1 MGRAR
6 ASPERVAVDGVDSRP
21 DVVRFGSPRAGSPGA
36 SHAAYAPS
44 PRESAQAWSSRASI
58 FRLTPAQQ
66 DIVSWMLSLGVRLPG
81 AEVAGRRATST
92 PKSTEILEEM
102 AKGLLLCD
110 LATRLEG
117 VHVGDVCARP
127 KVTQEAMHNANRA
140 LDVFRRARRCRSD
153 HMWSAREIAAGDAA
167 TCWGLLGDLREAYG
181 DARKRRSIGRHVRV
195 PPASDARSAGR
206 KSPVDAGGGE
216 TAASRARPREASP
229 TKPSRPS
236 RPSRPSGSDDWRRG
250 GAARTLAE
258 RGYPSPLAKAAAAVS
273 AARASRARRERDA
286 RWTAAATR
294 RETRPPPERDGSPT
308 SPAGS
313 TRRASASRRT
323 LDPEGGPGSRYSRGG
338 AIRSPSRIRRSSE
351 GKGKP
356 RAASATTR
364 ERPGY
369 DPSGYVSPNEGG
381 RRRARRPRGD
391 FEIFHHPRGR
401 VHSRRPTRRPPGP
414 GPPGSGRRRV
424 PLLLADAFLLVA
436 IWTRWRLARRA
447 RRRARGTF
455 PSCLNTTRVLPRRC
469 PRRRVATRRFGSG
482 CVRFDSAC
490 FLAKRRR
497 SCCPIRYETA
507 SCSRT

>member
-1 MGRAR
+1 
-6 ASPERVAVDGVDSRP
+6 
-21 DVVRFGSPRAGSPGA
+21 
-36 SHAAYAPS
+36 
-44 PRESAQAWSSRASI
+44 
-58 FRLTPAQQ
+58 
-66 DIVSWMLSLGVRLPG
+66 MLSLGVRLPG

-206 KSPVDAGGGE
+206 KVPSTP
-216 TAASRARPREASP
+216 AAERRRRGARRRARRRRRNLRDLRDLRDLPVRTIGVAEA
-229 TKPSRPS
+229 R
-236 RPSRPSGSDDWRRG
+236 RGRWPSGDTLPRWRR
-250 GAARTLAE
+250 R
-258 RGYPSPLAKAAAAVS
+258 RRRFPR
-273 AARASRARRERDA
+273 ARASRARRERDA

-364 ERPGY
+364 ERPEFH

-381 RRRARRPRGD
+381 RRRARVRAAISRFFTTRVAACIREDRRDVRQVQVRRVQDGD
-391 FEIFHHPRGR
+391 AFRFFSRTRSFSSRFGR
-401 VHSRRPTRRPPGP
+401 VGVS
-414 GPPGSGRRRV
+414 
-424 PLLLADAFLLVA
+424 
-436 IWTRWRLARRA
+436 RA
-447 RRRARGTF
+447 RARRARGTF

>member
-1 MGRAR
+1 M
-6 ASPERVAVDGVDSRP
+6 
-21 DVVRFGSPRAGSPGA
+21 
-36 SHAAYAPS
+36 
-44 PRESAQAWSSRASI
+44 
-58 FRLTPAQQ
+58 
-66 DIVSWMLSLGVRLPG
+66 
-81 AEVAGRRATST
+81 
-92 PKSTEILEEM
+92 
-102 AKGLLLCD
+102 
-110 LATRLEG
+110 
-117 VHVGDVCARP
+117 HVGDVCARP

-216 TAASRARPREASP
+216 TAASRAASREASP

-351 GKGKP
+351 GEGKP
-356 RAASATTR
+356 RAASARAATGTTFGVR
-364 ERPGY
+364 L
-369 DPSGYVSPNEGG
+369 SNEGG
-381 RRRARRPRGD
+381 RRRAVRAAISRFSPPAWPRA
-391 FEIFHHPRGR
+391 FAK
-401 VHSRRPTRRPPGP
+401 TARRPPGP
-414 GPPGSGRRRV
+414 GPPGPGRRRV

>member
-1 MGRAR
+1 
-6 ASPERVAVDGVDSRP
+6 
-21 DVVRFGSPRAGSPGA
+21 
-36 SHAAYAPS
+36 
-44 PRESAQAWSSRASI
+44 
-58 FRLTPAQQ
+58 
-66 DIVSWMLSLGVRLPG
+66 
-81 AEVAGRRATST
+81 
-92 PKSTEILEEM
+92 M

-216 TAASRARPREASP
+216 TAASRAASREASP

-294 RETRPPPERDGSPT
+294 RETRPPPERDGRQP
-308 SPAGS
+308 PPRA
-313 TRRASASRRT
+313 RRGACSRRDERST
-323 LDPEGGPGSRYSRGG
+323 VEAMAGEG
-338 AIRSPSRIRRSSE
+338 AIRVRRGFGAVEGSR
-351 GKGKP
+351 
-356 RAASATTR
+356 A
-364 ERPGY
+364 
-369 DPSGYVSPNEGG
+369 
-381 RRRARRPRGD
+381 RRRDDARATRVRPFGVRLRTRVAAAARRPRGD